1 LSNDVQRI
9 GVTMKSS
16 MQLRALLR
24 RVTTR
29 AEGTGRKKDRPPAP
43 ISLPRLKCLEDDLR
57 SEEK

>member
-29 AEGTGRKKDRPPAP
+29 AEGTGRKKDRPPMSHKKGAQH
-43 ISLPRLKCLEDDLR
+43 DQNG
-57 SEEK
+57 